1 MGGLMCRAAVV
12 AGAALVLLGPAVGAA
27 SAAGGAAGG
36 TWGTA
41 REVPGTAALNNTG
54 GDAATNS
61 VSCASSG
68 NCSAGGSYTSRH
80 GHRQAFVV
88 NEVRGVW
95 RTAQEVPGTAALN
108 AGGLALIWS
117 VSCAPAGNCTAG
129 GSYRDRSGHFQ
140 AFVVNEVGGVWRT
153 AQEVPGTAALNSG
166 LVHGAE
172 VLSVT

>member
-1 MGGLMCRAAVV
+1 VRWV

-68 NCSAGGSYTSRH
+68 NCSAGGSYTSRQ
-80 GHRQAFVV
+80 GH
-88 NEVRGVW
+88 
-95 RTAQEVPGTAALN
+95 
-108 AGGLALIWS
+108 
-117 VSCAPAGNCTAG
+117 
-129 GSYRDRSGHFQ
+129 
-140 AFVVNEVGGVWRT
+140 
-153 AQEVPGTAALNSG
+153 
-166 LVHGAE
+166 
-172 VLSVT
+172 